1 MTFDDMLYD
10 IWDFYEDLFDQDF
23 YYPVVDREIPRT
35 PYKPKTKLYI
45 PDKRLKNHRCRNCC

>member
-1 MTFDDMLYD
+1 MTFDDMFYD

-23 YYPVVDREIPRT
+23 YYHVVDREIPHT